1 MLKCVQIIHIVFVLL
16 TLFQFSWVIEVK
28 LNNVIIVKEY
38 VINLDEDPYNRV
50 QAIIGDSRTPA
61 DVEIRNMFA
70 HSLDEGN
77 EILV

>member
-1 MLKCVQIIHIVFVLL
+1 M
-16 TLFQFSWVIEVK
+16 K

-38 VINLDEDPYNRV
+38 VINLDEDPYNKV

-77 EILV
+77 EIL